1 MPSEIKIQVRFN
13 DLDPYGHV
21 NNTNY
26 LDFMELART
35 SLFGGMVAEGLKTGI
50 WYVVVSIGIDYKKPI
65 LLGEDVYVKVWV
77 SEAKGAKFTLKYIIH
92 DGKGKTFASAES
104 VLAVLNSKLGM
115 PMRVTPEII
124 ARVEEYNS

>member
-65 LLGEDVYVKVWV
+65 LLGEEVYVKVWV

-124 ARVEEYNS
+124 AKVEEYNS

>member
-35 SLFGGMVAEGLKTGI
+35 SLFGGMVAEGFKTGI

-124 ARVEEYNS
+124 AKVEEYNP

>member
-65 LLGEDVYVKVWV
+65 LLGEEVYVKVWV

-92 DGKGKTFASAES
+92 DGKGKTFANAES

-124 ARVEEYNS
+124 AKVEEYNP